1 MESRTKKSKIN
12 IFYGILSKIVTLL
25 LEFISRFV
33 FIKYLGAELL
43 GVNGVFTN
51 VIQCLS
57 LAELGMNNVVMFSYY
72 EPLAN
77 NNTRKLSAL
86 NAFYKKV
93 YNTIAVSV
101 TMIGLCIIPLLKYII
116 NTDYAIPHLY
126 LIYLLFLI
134 DTVVSYLCVYKV
146 TILNADQNGYI
157 SSQYDIIFNSLRT
170 ICQMASLFLLK
181 NFLIYLAIKIIF
193 SALSNILKAK
203 KVDKDYEFTQTTEC
217 LSTNEKSTIF
227 NTIKS
232 GFIYKI
238 SAVLMNSTDNMLISS
253 IVGTIWVGLL
263 SNYVT
268 LCTSVT
274 SFVVII
280 FNNLT
285 ASIGNLVATESKE
298 KRLQIFEV
306 MSMMSNWIA
315 FVCFICTLILCN
327 DFIRLWLGGKYVLE
341 QSIVLPKVM
350 MLYVSC
356 VMQPIF
362 SYREALGLYV
372 KTKYVMLLSAI
383 LNIVL
388 SIIMGIVWG
397 TAGILIASLIS
408 VGVTYF
414 WYEPTVL
421 YKDYFNDTVNKYFRR
436 IMTNIVICFITT
448 VILGKVSILFSAN
461 GWITLVIKGFLL
473 FVIVNVE
480 CFFIYGRTDEFKFLL
495 SKIRREK

>member
-217 LSTNEKSTIF
+217 LSTNEKFTIF

-238 SAVLMNSTDNMLISS
+238 SAVLMNSTDNMLIS
-253 IVGTIWVGLL
+253 
-263 SNYVT
+263 
-268 LCTSVT
+268 
-274 SFVVII
+274 
-280 FNNLT
+280 
-285 ASIGNLVATESKE
+285 
-298 KRLQIFEV
+298 
-306 MSMMSNWIA
+306 
-315 FVCFICTLILCN
+315 
-327 DFIRLWLGGKYVLE
+327 
-341 QSIVLPKVM
+341 
-350 MLYVSC
+350 
-356 VMQPIF
+356 
-362 SYREALGLYV
+362 
-372 KTKYVMLLSAI
+372 
-383 LNIVL
+383 
-388 SIIMGIVWG
+388 
-397 TAGILIASLIS
+397 
-408 VGVTYF
+408 
-414 WYEPTVL
+414 
-421 YKDYFNDTVNKYFRR
+421 
-436 IMTNIVICFITT
+436 
-448 VILGKVSILFSAN
+448 
-461 GWITLVIKGFLL
+461 
-473 FVIVNVE
+473 
-480 CFFIYGRTDEFKFLL
+480 
-495 SKIRREK
+495 